1 MLTNN
6 IETLNSI
13 IEINSDNIKNLN
25 KSNLLIKNKQMEIE
39 ELLNIPKV
47 NDFIC
52 EKCNK
57 VFKKKITLDK
67 HSITCKSK

>member
-6 IETLNSI
+6 IDMLNSI

-25 KSNLLIKNKQMEIE
+25 KSNLLIKNKQAEIE
-39 ELLNIPKV
+39 ELLNIPKI
-47 NDFIC
+47 NEFIC

-57 VFKKKITLDK
+57 IFKKQTTLAK
-67 HSITCKSK
+67 HIINCK